1 MKNQANHRYQRTLL
15 TGGILVLIVFTSIAI
30 GLNTGS
36 MQIALPDLVL
46 TLLGKGTDMHHM
58 VLFDYR
64 LPRIL
69 ITMLAGMGLG
79 IAGAMLQGITR
90 NALADPGILGIHAG
104 ASFGLLIYVS
114 FFQSLNTLP
123 VLMIPLFTF
132 VGGILAATLIILFVW
147 DRQKGF
153 IPARLILIG
162 IAVAAGFNA
171 ASLYLSLQLDEK
183 TYSFTASWLL
193 GNIWGR
199 DWINVYAMLPWMV
212 LLIPLAWAKSKSL
225 NALALEDSSAVSIG
239 TPVERERI
247 QILCIAVALS
257 SVSVSMA
264 GGIGFIGLVAPH
276 MARRLVGPAFQY
288 LIPISALLGM
298 LILVVADT
306 VTRAVFDPKSIPAG
320 IVVAAVGAPYFLY
333 LLRKSNKT
341 I

>member
-1 MKNQANHRYQRTLL
+1 MINKANHRYQRTLF
-15 TGGILVLIVFTSIAI
+15 TGGILLLIVFTAIAL

-36 MQIALPDLVL
+36 MQIALADVIR
-46 TLLGKGTDMHHM
+46 TLFGYGTEMHHM

-79 IAGAMLQGITR
+79 IAGALLQGVTR

-104 ASFGLLIYVS
+104 ASFGLLIYVT

-132 VGGILAATLIILFVW
+132 IGGILAAVLIILFVW
-147 DRQKGF
+147 DRQNGF

-199 DWINVYAMLPWMV
+199 DWINVYAMLPWIV

-225 NALALEDSSAVSIG
+225 NALALEDSSAISIG
-239 TPVERERI
+239 TPVQRERI
-247 QILCIAVALS
+247 QVLCIAVALS

-288 LIPISALLGM
+288 LIPISGLLGM
-298 LILVVADT
+298 LILVLADT
-306 VTRAVFDPKSIPAG
+306 VTRAVFDPKAIPAG

-333 LLRKSNKT
+333 LLRKSNNT
-341 I
+341 N